1 MASLSSLNIK
11 VLLDGKQFS
20 SQIKNMERSLTK
32 FGKKMSRTG
41 EQMTKKMTLPIIGLG
56 AASLKV
62 FADFEQGMAN
72 VKAVSGA
79 TESEF
84 KALEATAKEL
94 GRTTKYTATEVAELE
109 LNYSK
114 LGFSADEINKVA
126 KSTLKLAQA
135 TGEDLADSAGVA
147 GSTLRGFGLDASQMQ
162 MVVDVM
168 AKSFSSSALDLEK
181 FKTAM
186 ATVAP
191 VAKNS
196 GQSIQGTT
204 AMLSI
209 LADRG
214 MDASTA
220 GTSMRNIFLTLAE
233 KGMTLQE
240 AMDKVRNSTNQN
252 ATAMELFGK
261 RGATAAIMLANN
273 QEETAKLTEKYM
285 NSAGAA
291 EKMAAI
297 MDDTMM
303 GSLLRLKSALEGA
316 AIEIGQ
322 SLKPMIDSLAE
333 RIASL
338 AGWFTELDEG
348 TKKTILTLAG
358 IAAAIGPVIFLIGKL
373 SLAFKA
379 LMTTNPILLALT
391 AVVAVV
397 IVLINKMGG
406 LSAAWKKVSSF
417 AVASAKTIVERFK
430 NVGSVIAKIFQ
441 NLTKTIMAPLKA
453 ASLAAKGDFE
463 GAKKALEQNII
474 SPFSGINK
482 IWEDGTKKINGYWT
496 ELDKLKDK
504 QEKVADSTKQITNA
518 TKELNQTIASGGSGG
533 SGRIS
538 SLSTATARGVGGDLA
553 TSQQGVKKLELQRAD
568 NGDMEWAY
576 TIDNSKIVDMQGGLT
591 QVADMTSDWTK
602 KMQETAQEFNDTVPY
617 LIKDG
622 LYDLTTGLGEATG
635 NLLSGQGSMQDVFNT
650 ILMSLADFGKQFGEM
665 LIGIGLAKIALETS
679 LKTMQ
684 PWAAI
689 AAGTAL
695 IALSTA
701 AKNFVAKGI
710 PGMATGGIASGGLTL
725 VGERGPEL
733 VNMPRGATVRNAT
746 ATANMMGGSG
756 ELTTKIS
763 GRDLEIIL
771 NRTKA
776 QSLRR

>member
-41 EQMTKKMTLPIIGLG
+41 KNLSMYMTAPIAALG
-56 AASLKV
+56 VAS
-62 FADFEQGMAN
+62 
-72 VKAVSGA
+72 VKAFDQQQKAIAQVEAGLKSTGA
-79 TESEF
+79 TVGFTSKELQKMASDLQKTTLFGDEEIL
-84 KALEATAKEL
+84 KGATAQLLTFTNITGQE
-94 GRTTKYTATEVAELE
+94 
-109 LNYSK
+109 
-114 LGFSADEINKVA
+114 FA
-126 KSTLKLAQA
+126 KAQ
-135 TGEDLADSAGVA
+135 E
-147 GSTLRGFGLDASQMQ
+147 
-162 MVVDVM
+162 
-168 AKSFSSSALDLEK
+168 SALDL
-181 FKTAM
+181 
-186 ATVAP
+186 ATRLD
-191 VAKNS
+191 
-196 GQSIQGTT
+196 G
-204 AMLSI
+204 
-209 LADRG
+209 D
-214 MDASTA
+214 
-220 GTSMRNIFLTLAE
+220 
-233 KGMTLQE
+233 
-240 AMDKVRNSTNQN
+240 
-252 ATAMELFGK
+252 
-261 RGATAAIMLANN
+261 
-273 QEETAKLTEKYM
+273 
-285 NSAGAA
+285 
-291 EKMAAI
+291 
-297 MDDTMM
+297 
-303 GSLLRLKSALEGA
+303 LKSASIMLGKALNDPVANLSAMSRAGIQFSEDQKSVIKSLWETGNQA
-316 AIEIGQ
+316 EAQ
-322 SLKPMIDSLAE
+322 SMILAE
-333 RIASL
+333 LEKQYGGSAEAAAKAGMGPLKQLQNSIGDLSEAFGKIIAEYLMPFIQKLTGL
-338 AGWFTELDEG
+338 ANKFMDMDES
-348 TKKTILTLAG
+348 TQKLILTFAG
-358 IAAAIGPVIFLIGKL
+358 IAAAIGPVIFLVGKL

-482 IWEDGTKKINGYWT
+482 IWDDGTKKINGYWT

-538 SLSTATARGVGGDLA
+538 SLSTATTRGVGGDLA

-622 LYDLTTGLGEATG
+622 LYDLTTGLGEAVG
-635 NLLSGQGSMQDVFNT
+635 NLMSGQGSMQDVFNT

-665 LIGIGLAKIALETS
+665 LIGIGIAQISLETALS
-679 LKTMQ
+679 SMN
-684 PWAAI
+684 PVVAI

-695 IALSTA
+695 VALASA
-701 AKNFVAKGI
+701 AKNFISQGI
-710 PGMATGGIASGGLTL
+710 PGMATGGIAAGGLTL